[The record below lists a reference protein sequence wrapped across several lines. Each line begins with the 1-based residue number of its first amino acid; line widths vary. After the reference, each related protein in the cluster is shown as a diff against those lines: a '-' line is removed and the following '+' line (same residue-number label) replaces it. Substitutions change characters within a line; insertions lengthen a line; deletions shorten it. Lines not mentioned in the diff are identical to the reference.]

1 MTYSEQRFDG
11 KRTFQLFPDRVVVRG
26 AETLSSDY
34 DQTIPL
40 ATLTP
45 EATTMRYR
53 HPQANSAVWMM
64 AVSMA
69 GLFVLMGYF
78 KMPVEATPV
87 VFTAGLG
94 VIGLLLGVATYKK
107 VEFVI
112 FRTDAGVDVL
122 SVARSGKHAGE
133 FDTFIEAIRRQI
145 PIARQSRS

>member
-34 DQTIPL
+34 EQTIPV

-45 EATTMRYR
+45 ETTTIRYR
-53 HPQANSAVWMM
+53 HPQASSAFWMM

-78 KMPVEATPV
+78 HMPIEATPV
-87 VFTAGLG
+87 VITAGLG
-94 VIGLLLGVATYKK
+94 VIGLLLAVATYKK
-107 VEFVI
+107 VEFVV
-112 FRTDAGVDVL
+112 FRSDAGVDVL
-122 SVARSGKHAGE
+122 SVARSGKQVG
-133 FDTFIEAIRRQI
+133 TFNAFVEGLRRQI
-145 PIARQSRS
+145 QSARQTKN